1 MEEEGERGVC
11 DLIDSMVNKGKQQG
25 LQEGKQQGL
34 QEGKQQGLQE
44 GLQKGLQVLITTYKE
59 FGITYEAAAA
69 GIKEKYGLEDEEVQ
83 RDMERYW

>member
-1 MEEEGERGVC
+1 MDCIEPTEEEGERGVC
-11 DLIDSMVNKGKQQG
+11 DLIDSMVNK
-25 LQEGKQQGL
+25 GKQQGL

>member
-11 DLIDSMVNKGKQQG
+11 DLIDSMVNK
-25 LQEGKQQGL
+25 
-34 QEGKQQGLQE
+34 GKQQGLQE

>member
-1 MEEEGERGVC
+1 MC